1 MRDIDNRSFG
11 GDSVTFWGGG
21 VKRHQ
26 GDVTKRLLA
35 NRTNHNQNRGP
46 PTASCYLFSP
56 ASCPPSSHYFPCW
69 SIIRPSHH
77 PTPNPSPHCPSPL
90 FLSLPQA
97 NYPHF
102 FLVGQTIQPQNAAE
116 IATGLSCKLEPS
128 TTGHPSQPTPFI
140 AAGAV
145 AWSQSCKLSCF
156 SIEALTVIL
165 TVPFYPGRARIAL
178 WRRESQ
184 KTWR

>member
-46 PTASCYLFSP
+46 PTAPCYLFSP

-140 AAGAV
+140 AAGA
-145 AWSQSCKLSCF
+145 QL
-156 SIEALTVIL
+156 
-165 TVPFYPGRARIAL
+165 GRKAASFLAFR
-178 WRRESQ
+178 S
-184 KTWR
+184 KP